1 MTLSKTTGGFD
12 APFLRAADK
21 SLPMSRPLVMGILN
35 ITPDSFSDGG
45 QLHDGSQPLL
55 DDVLRRAE
63 SMLADGADILDIG
76 GESTR
81 PGATPVGSQQEIDRV
96 MPVLE
101 CLRQHTDACFSID
114 TSNPDLMRLAIQ
126 AGAHIINDVR
136 ALRREGAVE
145 AVADSDVA
153 VCLMHM
159 RGEPGS
165 MQDDTR
171 YDSVEEAVLSFLTQ
185 RSESLMA
192 AGVSQSRI
200 VLDPGFG
207 FGKNPQQNMR
217 LLARLPELC
226 KLGFPVLAGLSRKS
240 VIAAVTGRDVD
251 ERLPGSI
258 ALATMAMNKGA
269 KLLRVHDVAA
279 TVDAVC
285 LYDAMQ
291 REQE

>member
-1 MTLSKTTGGFD
+1 MGDKMTTGGID
-12 APFLRAADK
+12 APFLQAADK
-21 SLPMSRPLVMGILN
+21 TLSVSRPLVMGILN

-45 QLHDGSQPLL
+45 QLHDGRQPRL
-55 DDVLRRAE
+55 DQILKRAE
-63 SMLADGADILDIG
+63 SMLLDGADILDIG

-101 CLRQHTDACFSID
+101 HLGQHTDACFSID
-114 TSNPDLMRLAIQ
+114 TSNPALMRLAIE

-145 AVADSDVA
+145 AVVDSSAA

-159 RGEPGS
+159 RGEPGT

-171 YDSVEEAVLSFLTQ
+171 YDSVEAAGYGFLKQ
-185 RSESLMA
+185 QSEMLIA
-192 AGVSQSRI
+192 AGVDRCRI

-207 FGKNPQQNMR
+207 FGKSPQQNMR
-217 LLARLPELC
+217 LLARMPKLLE
-226 KLGFPVLAGLSRKS
+226 LGFPVLAGLSRKS
-240 VIAAVTGRDVD
+240 VIAAVTGRDIH

-258 ALATMAMNKGA
+258 ALATMAMEAGA

-279 TVDAVC
+279 TVDAVR
-285 LYDAMQ
+285 LFEAMQ
-291 REQE
+291 REK

>member
-1 MTLSKTTGGFD
+1 ML
-12 APFLRAADK
+12 AANK
-21 SLPMSRPLVMGILN
+21 RLPLSRPLVMGILN

-55 DDVLRRAE
+55 DDVLKRAE
-63 SMLADGADILDIG
+63 TMLADGADILDIG

-101 CLRQHTDACFSID
+101 CLRANTDACFSID
-114 TSNPDLMRLAIQ
+114 TSNPELMRLAIK

-145 AVADSDVA
+145 AVINSEVA

-159 RGEPGS
+159 RGEPGT

-171 YDSVEEAVLSFLTQ
+171 YDSVESAVLGFLKQ
-185 RSESLMA
+185 QSDSLVA

-207 FGKNPQQNMR
+207 FGKSPQQNMR
-217 LLARLPELC
+217 LLARLPQLN
-226 KLGFPVLAGLSRKS
+226 KLGYPVLAGLSRKS
-240 VIAAVTGRDVD
+240 VIAAVTGRDID

-258 ALATMAMNKGA
+258 ALATMAMNNGA

-279 TVDAVC
+279 TVDAVR
-285 LYDAMQ
+285 LFDAMQ